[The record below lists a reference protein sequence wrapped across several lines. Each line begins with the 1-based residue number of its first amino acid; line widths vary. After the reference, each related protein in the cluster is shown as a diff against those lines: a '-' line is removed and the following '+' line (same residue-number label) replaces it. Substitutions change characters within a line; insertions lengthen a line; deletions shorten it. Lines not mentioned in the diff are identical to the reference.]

1 VTELFSV
8 KDVARIFGLQESR
21 LRYWIQTG
29 FISPSVRRSG
39 RLFYTFQ
46 DLISVKTAVEL
57 LDAGLSM
64 QRVRKNLEAL
74 RAALPNVSQP
84 ITRLR
89 ICSDGDA
96 VVAVDDDVVYEPASG
111 QVVMAFAV
119 ATLSD
124 RVAEVLSLPKPKP
137 KPKSQPQPAAPKPR
151 ADEDPTIACER
162 PTAYGYFLDGC
173 EAEDDGNFKMAEECY
188 RRALNLEPS
197 IAAAHTN
204 LGNIYYE
211 RGDFSG
217 ARNAFEQALEL
228 EPAQPEARFNLG
240 NLLEDLGETE
250 LAIAELRRVCSM
262 SPSFADAH
270 YNLGVLLAKVG
281 GVAQAKEHIQ
291 RYLELD
297 ASSEWADR
305 SRNFLAAL

>member
-1 VTELFSV
+1 MTELFSV

-29 FISPSVRRSG
+29 FISPSVRRGG

-46 DLISVKTAVEL
+46 DLINVKTAVEL

-64 QRVRKNLEAL
+64 QNVRKNLEAL

-89 ICSDGDA
+89 ICSNGES
-96 VVAVDDDVVYEPASG
+96 VVAVDDDVVYEPESG

-119 ATLSD
+119 STLSN
-124 RVAEVLSLPKPKP
+124 RIAEVLSLPKPKP
-137 KPKSQPQPAAPKPR
+137 EPAVPKAQV
-151 ADEDPTIACER
+151 DDDPTIACER
-162 PTAYGYFLDGC
+162 PTAYGYFLEGC
-173 EAEDDGNFKMAEECY
+173 EAEDRADLKMAEECY
-188 RRALNLEPS
+188 RRALDLEPS

-204 LGNIYYE
+204 LGNIHYE
-211 RGDFSG
+211 RGDLAE
-217 ARNAFEQALEL
+217 ARAAFEHALEL
-228 EPAQPEARFNLG
+228 EPSQPEARFNLG

-281 GVAQAKEHIQ
+281 GVAQAQDHIK

-297 ASSEWADR
+297 STSEWASR
-305 SRNFLAAL
+305 SREFLAAL

>member
-1 VTELFSV
+1 MTELFSV

-29 FISPSVRRSG
+29 FISPSVRRGG

-46 DLISVKTAVEL
+46 DLIGVKTAVEL
-57 LDAGLSM
+57 LDAGLSI

-74 RAALPNVSQP
+74 RKELPNVPQP

-89 ICSDGDA
+89 ICSDGDS
-96 VVAVDDDVVYEPASG
+96 VVAVEDDLVYEPASG

-119 ATLSD
+119 ATLST
-124 RVAEVLSLPKPKP
+124 RVAEVLALPKPKP
-137 KPKSQPQPAAPKPR
+137 EAAAPKAR
-151 ADEDPTIACER
+151 LDDAPTVACER

-173 EAEDDGNFKMAEECY
+173 EAEDVGNLKMAEECY
-188 RRALNLEPS
+188 RRALDLEPS

-211 RGDFSG
+211 RGDLRA
-217 ARNAFEQALEL
+217 ARSAFEQALEL
-228 EPAQPEARFNLG
+228 EPSQPEARFNLG
-240 NLLEDLGETE
+240 NLLEDVGETE
-250 LAIAELRRVCSM
+250 LAIAELRRVCTM

-281 GVAQAKEHIQ
+281 GVAQAQEHIK

-297 ASSEWADR
+297 ATSEWATR
-305 SRNFLAAL
+305 SREFLAAL

>member
-29 FISPSVRRSG
+29 FISPSVRRGG

-46 DLISVKTAVEL
+46 DLISVKTATEL

-64 QRVRKNLEAL
+64 QHVRKNLEAL

-89 ICSDGDA
+89 ICSDGES
-96 VVAVDDDVVYEPASG
+96 VVAVDDDVVYEPDSG

-119 ATLSD
+119 ATLSN
-124 RVAEVLSLPKPKP
+124 RIAEVLSLPKPKP
-137 KPKSQPQPAAPKPR
+137 EPAAPR
-151 ADEDPTIACER
+151 ARVDEDPTIACER

-173 EAEDDGNFKMAEECY
+173 EAEDGGNLKMAEECY
-188 RRALNLEPS
+188 RRALDLEPS

-204 LGNIYYE
+204 LGTIYYD
-211 RGDFSG
+211 RGELKG
-217 ARNAFEQALEL
+217 ARAAFEQALEL
-228 EPAQPEARFNLG
+228 EPSQPEARFNLG

-250 LAIAELRRVCSM
+250 LAIAELRRVCSL

-281 GVAQAKEHIQ
+281 GLAQAQEHIK

-297 ASSEWADR
+297 STSEWATR
-305 SRNFLAAL
+305 SREFLAAL

>member
-29 FISPSVRRSG
+29 FISPSVRRGG

-46 DLISVKTAVEL
+46 DLISVKTATEL
-57 LDAGLSM
+57 LEAGLSI

-74 RAALPNVSQP
+74 RAELPNVSHP
-84 ITRLR
+84 LSRLR
-89 ICSDGDA
+89 ICSDGDS
-96 VVAVDDDVVYEPASG
+96 VVAVDDDVVYEPESG

-119 ATLSD
+119 ATLSN
-124 RVAEVLSLPKPKP
+124 RVAEVLSLPKPE
-137 KPKSQPQPAAPKPR
+137 PATPVPR
-151 ADEDPTIACER
+151 APVEDDPTIACER
-162 PTAYGYFLDGC
+162 PTAYGFFLDGC
-173 EAEDDGNFKMAEECY
+173 ESEDVGNSKMAEECY
-188 RRALNLEPS
+188 RRAIDLEPS

-211 RGDFSG
+211 RGDLDA
-217 ARNAFEQALEL
+217 ARSAFEQALEL
-228 EPAQPEARFNLG
+228 EPSQPEARYNLG

-250 LAIAELRRVCSM
+250 LAIAELRRVCTM

-281 GVAQAKEHIQ
+281 GVAQAQEHIK

-297 ASSEWADR
+297 TTSEWATR
-305 SRNFLAAL
+305 SREFLAAL